1 MATGST
7 QGGRHLRWLA
17 RLASASIVLVAY
29 DADEAGETAAHF
41 WLDALPNARRWRP
54 YWHDANDMAKSGA
67 DVTTWIAAGIET
79 GGF

>member
-1 MATGST
+1 LTA
-7 QGGRHLRWLA
+7 
-17 RLASASIVLVAY
+17 
-29 DADEAGETAAHF
+29 EAGETAAHF